1 MVPPLVALS
10 LRAAVKRPS
19 TILIGLGAVTV
30 LGLFVVLAFAGP
42 SPDAPGTVSPTAT
55 QTAPRAD
62 ATTPSLPESPNR
74 PMAAAGEV
82 IIDENVQLPE
92 QLAQIVEIWRTDWTK
107 RTIDSLDELLIGI
120 PIFDPRDAIKPID
133 DPKFESVAEADDWL
147 VDREPG
153 LLLELNGEARFYPL
167 SILTRHEIVND
178 VVGDLPV
185 AITYCPLCNTG
196 IAFDRRV
203 EGQTLRF
210 GVSGLLRNSDLVMWD
225 GLSDSLWQQITGEAI
240 VGGFAGT
247 RLRALPVQLVRWAD
261 FKSAFTNGQ
270 VLSQDTGLGRNYGLN
285 PYEYYTSRNRPYR
298 FFQGEIDDRFPALSR
313 VVGVSINDT
322 DAKAYPFS
330 LIAQERTVNDVVG
343 GVPIVVFWGAED
355 TADALDSPVIV
366 EGQAVGTGV
375 AYERVVDGREL
386 TFEAVDDTTYVDRET
401 GTTWNILG
409 KALEGRLAGKQ
420 LTPVLHRNDFWFAW
434 AAFFPD
440 APVYGVEG
448 DG

>member
-1 MVPPLVALS
+1 VAPAENGEL
-10 LRAAVKRPS
+10 PS
-19 TILIGLGAVTV
+19 
-30 LGLFVVLAFAGP
+30 
-42 SPDAPGTVSPTAT
+42 
-55 QTAPRAD
+55 
-62 ATTPSLPESPNR
+62 
-74 PMAAAGEV
+74 
-82 IIDENVQLPE
+82 
-92 QLAQIVEIWRTDWTK
+92 QLAHLEGQWKTNWAKT
-107 RTIDSLDELLIGI
+107 TIDLDELFPGI
-120 PIFDPRDAIKPID
+120 LVRDPRDVIPPID
-133 DPKFESVAEADDWL
+133 DPQFEEVAAAADWL

-153 LLLELNGEARFYPL
+153 VLLEIGQVARFYPL
-167 SILTRHEIVND
+167 RVLTLHEIVND
-178 VVGDLPV
+178 VVGGVPV
-185 AITYCPLCNTG
+185 AVTYCPLCNTG
-196 IAFDRRV
+196 IVFKREVGGRV
-203 EGQTLRF
+203 LRL
-210 GVSGLLRNSDLVMWD
+210 GVSGLLRNSNLVIWD
-225 GLSDSLWQQITGEAI
+225 DTTESLWQQLTGEAI
-240 VGGFAGT
+240 VGDLAGT
-247 RLRALPVQLVRWAD
+247 RLEGVASSTVRWAD
-261 FKSAFTNGQ
+261 FKATFPDGE
-270 VLSQDTGLGRNYGLN
+270 VLSRNTGIYSVGSYGVN
-285 PYEYYTSRNRPYR
+285 PYEGYSSRGRPLPYV
-298 FFQGEIDDRFPALSR
+298 QGDIDDRFPALSR

-440 APVYGVEG
+440 APVYGG
-448 DG
+448 S